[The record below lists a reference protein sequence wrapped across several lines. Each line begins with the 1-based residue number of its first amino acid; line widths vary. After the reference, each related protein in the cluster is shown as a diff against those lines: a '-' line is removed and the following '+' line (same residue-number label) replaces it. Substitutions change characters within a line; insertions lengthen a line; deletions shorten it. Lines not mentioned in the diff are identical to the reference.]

1 MSIEIG
7 IHGGQQDVSM
17 DELRRMWKF
26 ADRSGFDFISLWDHF
41 YEAPPVDGNAPVFEA
56 IAGMATLAADT
67 VNAKIGCH
75 VLCVTYRN
83 PGLLAN
89 SIMTI
94 DHVSHGRVEV
104 GLGAGW
110 QVPEHLAYGFPFDSP
125 KERSDRLE
133 EGIEVL
139 RMLFS
144 QDVSNF
150 DGNYYQLRDAKLNP
164 PPVQEKIPI
173 VVGGRGKRRT
183 LPTAARLAD
192 GWNVPYVTV
201 EEFTR
206 LNALLDEIC
215 QIENRD
221 PTNLHRSVNLHMRMG
236 TSAKHAAQIQSERGL
251 AEGVVGGT
259 HQEAIETIKAYEEAG
274 ADRVSIAIRPPI
286 EWESLQA
293 FAEEV
298 IPAVK

>member
-7 IHGGQQDVSM
+7 IHGGQQDVSI

-164 PPVQEKIPI
+164 PPVQQKIPI

>member
-7 IHGGQQDVSM
+7 IHGGQQDVSI

-259 HQEAIETIKAYEEAG
+259 YQEALETIKAYEEAG

>member
-7 IHGGQQDVSM
+7 IHGGQQDVSI

-56 IAGMATLAADT
+56 IAAMATLASDT

-110 QVPEHLAYGFPFDSP
+110 QIPEHLAYGFPFDSP

-144 QDVSNF
+144 QNVSNF

-164 PPVQEKIPI
+164 RPVQERIPI

-206 LNALLDEIC
+206 LNVFLDEIC

-221 PTNLHRSVNLHMRMG
+221 PANLHRSVNLHMRMG
-236 TSAKHAAQIQSERGL
+236 TSAKHAVQIQSERGL

-259 HQEAIETIKAYEEAG
+259 CQEAIETIKAYEQAG

-298 IPAVK
+298 IPAIK

>member
-7 IHGGQQDVSM
+7 IHGGQQDVSI

-26 ADRSGFDFISLWDHF
+26 ADRSDFDFISLWDHF

>member
-7 IHGGQQDVSM
+7 IHGGQQDVSI

>member
-7 IHGGQQDVSM
+7 IHGGQQDVSI

-56 IAGMATLAADT
+56 IAAMATLASDT

-110 QVPEHLAYGFPFDSP
+110 QIPEHLAYGFPFDSP

>member
-1 MSIEIG
+1 
-7 IHGGQQDVSM
+7 
-17 DELRRMWKF
+17 
-26 ADRSGFDFISLWDHF
+26 
-41 YEAPPVDGNAPVFEA
+41 
-56 IAGMATLAADT
+56 
-67 VNAKIGCH
+67 
-75 VLCVTYRN
+75 
-83 PGLLAN
+83 
-89 SIMTI
+89 
-94 DHVSHGRVEV
+94 
-104 GLGAGW
+104 
-110 QVPEHLAYGFPFDSP
+110 
-125 KERSDRLE
+125 
-133 EGIEVL
+133 
-139 RMLFS
+139 MLFS

-150 DGNYYQLRDAKLNP
+150 DGNYYQIRDAKLNP
-164 PPVQEKIPI
+164 PPVQQKIPI